1 MAGGHGAD
9 HNSLCLY
16 YKEGSSEPPQQGAG
30 LNNYIISLTWVCLCL
45 PQLVNILASFT
56 IFITSKVGI
65 SAQLHSK
72 NSPVVVEYVAPG
84 KYHLQRLVA
93 SDRLHQVQCAL

>member
-1 MAGGHGAD
+1 MKEECYITMLRIHVI
-9 HNSLCLY
+9 NLIFLLWLY

-30 LNNYIISLTWVCLCL
+30 LNNYIISLTWVYLRL
-45 PQLVNILASFT
+45 PQLMNTLALFT

-72 NSPVVVEYVAPG
+72 YSPVVE
-84 KYHLQRLVA
+84 
-93 SDRLHQVQCAL
+93 